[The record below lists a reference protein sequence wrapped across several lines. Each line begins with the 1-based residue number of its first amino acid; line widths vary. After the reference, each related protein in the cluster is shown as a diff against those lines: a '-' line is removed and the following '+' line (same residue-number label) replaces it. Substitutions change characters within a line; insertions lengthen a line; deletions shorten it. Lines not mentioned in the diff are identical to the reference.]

1 MSNGQKIEYI
11 ISFPQQWQN
20 VVHPNARQWAG
31 LLKCDGM
38 TDVAVKILKGLLR
51 TCAHARTQE
60 TFLRFICHIRHLSLV
75 RGER

>member
-11 ISFPQQWQN
+11 ISFPQQRRN

-38 TDVAVKILKGLLR
+38 TDVTVKILKVS
-51 TCAHARTQE
+51 CVHARACTQE